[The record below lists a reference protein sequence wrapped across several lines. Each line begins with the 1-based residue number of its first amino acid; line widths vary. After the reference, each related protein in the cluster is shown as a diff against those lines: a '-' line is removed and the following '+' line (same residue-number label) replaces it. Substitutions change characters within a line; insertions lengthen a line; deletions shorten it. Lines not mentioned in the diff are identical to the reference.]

1 MLIALTEWDGIV
13 EFVEG
18 TSVARNMMSSSS
30 GGGYYEQMQAKKMRA
45 TYCKRIWEA
54 KLGRARSDEKQLTGL
69 KPKVVAQIAKVRA
82 EAGDQ
87 MDSDSLPLTLH
98 DVKMA
103 KLEQLINETEER
115 IKQTTEIRQVSTKL
129 LASIATKYER

>member
-1 MLIALTEWDGIV
+1 M
-13 EFVEG
+13 
-18 TSVARNMMSSSS
+18 RNMMSSL
-30 GGGYYEQMQAKKMRA
+30 GENYYDQMQAKKMRA
-45 TYCKRIWEA
+45 INCKSTWEA
-54 KLGRARSDEKQLTGL
+54 KLGAAQSDEKQLTGL